1 MALCQ
6 GIRRLGTLTI
16 DLGAVRRNY
25 RVLRDRA
32 APAVTAAVVK
42 ADAYGLGA
50 AQIVAALLK
59 EGCRDFFVAHL
70 DEGLALRPIVGPDI
84 NLYVLNGLQPGTE
97 RLCAETGLIP
107 VLNSL
112 EHVANWSALGR
123 SRGQSLPALLQFDS
137 GMSRLGLSPDE
148 ARRLAAEPDLLTGVE
163 PLYAMSHLASADTP
177 DDRQNRDQLV
187 AIEATRTWFPG
198 LPLCLANSGG
208 VFLGPQFRGA
218 MVRPGIALYGGV
230 PNPPAEGALSPV
242 VRLEVPVIQTRTVPA
257 GTRIGYG
264 GAFVAPAEMRLAAIE
279 AGYADGMPRHLGG
292 VGAARFDGVRLPM
305 VGRVSMDSAV
315 LDVSALPPGALKLGS
330 PVELIGPHQSLDQ
343 IAAAA
348 DTIAYEIL
356 TRLGRR
362 YHRIY
367 EDTE

>member
-1 MALCQ
+1 M
-6 GIRRLGTLTI
+6 GILTI

-25 RVLRDRA
+25 RAIRDAA
-32 APAVTAAVVK
+32 APAVAAAVVK

-50 AQIVAALLK
+50 DRVVAALLK

-70 DEGLALRPIVGPDI
+70 EEALALRPVVGDAAR
-84 NLYVLNGLQPGTE
+84 LYVLNGLQPGTE
-97 RLCAETGLIP
+97 RLCADAGLIP

-112 EHVANWSALGR
+112 DHVANWSAVGLATER
-123 SRGQSLPALLQFDS
+123 ALPALLQFDS

-148 ARRLAAEPDLLTGVE
+148 ARRLASEPSLLAGVQ
-163 PLYAMSHLASADTP
+163 PLHVMSHLASADNP
-177 DDRQNRDQLV
+177 DDRQNRDQLR
-187 AIEATRTWFPG
+187 AIEATRALFPG
-198 LPLCLANSGG
+198 LGLCFANSGG
-208 VFLGPQFRGA
+208 VFLGPEFRGD

-230 PNPPAEGALSPV
+230 PNPPAQGIISPV
-242 VRLEVPVIQTRTVPA
+242 VRLDVPVIQTRTVPA

-264 GAFVAPAEMRLAAIE
+264 GDFVAPSEMRLAAIE

-292 VGAARFDGVRLPM
+292 VGAAWFEGVRLPM

-315 LDVSALPPGALKLGS
+315 LDVSALPPGTLKLGS
-330 PVELIGPHQSLDQ
+330 LVELIGPHQSLDQ

-367 EDTE
+367 EDNQ